1 MHPSRLIILNRLR
14 YLCIN
19 TIDEYQ
25 RVIVMDPYYNF
36 NHPECV
42 SMHSTN
48 VCILLTKNIRRL
60 NNMFQIECIHRG
72 TTRIELSVISIIT
85 SIMTCIIT
93 GPNYAVTL
101 LGIRML
107 LRC

>member
-1 MHPSRLIILNRLR
+1 
-14 YLCIN
+14 
-19 TIDEYQ
+19 
-25 RVIVMDPYYNF
+25 
-36 NHPECV
+36 
-42 SMHSTN
+42 
-48 VCILLTKNIRRL
+48 
-60 NNMFQIECIHRG
+60 MFQIECIHRG